1 MIVLQWVRFALAA
14 LLLLGGM
21 ITLLGTVVGI
31 FRFKYVLNRIHVAA
45 KCDTFGFLLTFSSII
60 LMLGLSFASLKIL
73 LILIFIWITHPVASH
88 LIANLEA
95 STNPN
100 ITQECEVVR
109 DDAG

>member
-1 MIVLQWVRFALAA
+1 MIVLQWARFVLAA

-31 FRFKYVLNRIHVAA
+31 FRFKYVLNRLHVAA
-45 KCDTFGFLLTFSSII
+45 KCDTFGLMLTFSSLIV
-60 LMLGLSFASLKIL
+60 MLGWNVASLKIL
-73 LILIFIWITHPVASH
+73 LILVFIWITHPVAGH

-100 ITQECEVVR
+100 ITNECEVIR
-109 DDAG
+109 HDAG